1 MKKKSGANYFA
12 SLAIGEEIA
21 SLCSQWFAKNNWT
34 PFPFQIK
41 TWKAFLDGKHGLLNA
56 PTGSG
61 KTYALWIPI
70 VLQYLKDNPNYK
82 TKHKKG
88 LKAIWITPLRAL
100 SVEIQQAAQRFADD
114 LGTGLTVGIRSGDTS
129 QSERAKQKR
138 QMPDL
143 LITTPESLMLL
154 LASKDYDKTFK
165 DLTAIVVDEW
175 HELLGS
181 KRGVQMEL
189 GLSRLKT
196 VAPKLRIWG
205 ISATIG
211 NLDEAMD
218 VLLGPS
224 TPPVLSEVE
233 GLENQITSV
242 VERNRSSAPQIEE
255 KSVLGGDSRLRGNSV
270 LIKAKQKKKIEVR
283 SIIPKTMETFPWR
296 GHLGLHLLEEIIPI
310 IKASKTTLI
319 FTNTRGQCEIWFQ
332 KILSAHPE
340 FAGEIAM
347 HHGSIAKETRLWV
360 EQAIRNESLKAV
372 VATSSLD
379 LGVDFAPVETVI
391 QIGGPKG
398 VAKFL
403 QRAGR
408 SNHRPGEPSVI
419 YFLPTHA
426 LELLEASALKRAV
439 KEDVVEDRMP
449 YLLSFDV
456 LIQYLIT
463 LAVGNGFYPK
473 EIFPEIKSTF
483 CFQGISEDQW
493 RWCLNFIT
501 LGSQSLQAYD
511 EYKKV
516 EVMEDGLF
524 KVESRQIAMM
534 HRLSIGT
541 IVSDS
546 MLMVKYVTGGFI
558 GTIEEWFLSKLKPGD
573 SFVFAGRTLE
583 LVRLRQMVAQVRK
596 STKKSGK
603 VASFLGGRLPLSS
616 QMSQILREEMQ
627 SEADHKR
634 NTPELKAL
642 ADIFNRQERES
653 IVPGENEFL
662 IETFK
667 TRDGYHSLFYPFEGR
682 FVHEAMSSLLAYRI
696 SLLSPI
702 SFSLAYNDYGF
713 ELLSDQYLDIQTIL
727 DNNLFSPEYLYDD
740 LYKSLN
746 STELARRKFRDI
758 AVISGMVFQGYPN
771 KVIKTKHLQSNSQL
785 LFDVFRDYEPDNLLY
800 LQAYRET
807 FEHQL
812 EEGRLRKALERINSQ
827 KIIWKKCEKATP
839 FSFPI
844 ITDGLRAKLS
854 SEKLADRIK
863 KMTLLLE
870 KG

>member
-1 MKKKSGANYFA
+1 MKQSELISIAEDWFQSKNWKS
-12 SLAIGEEIA
+12 
-21 SLCSQWFAKNNWT
+21 
-34 PFPFQIK
+34 FPFQQK
-41 TWKAFLDGKHGLLNA
+41 TWKAFLNGKHGLLNA

-61 KTYALWIPI
+61 KTYALWVPI
-70 VLQYLKDNPNYK
+70 VLQYLKENPDYK

-114 LGTGLTVGIRSGDTS
+114 LGTGLTVGIRTGDTS

-154 LASKDYDKTFK
+154 LASKGYDKTFK
-165 DLTAIVVDEW
+165 TLTAIVVDEW

-189 GLSRLKT
+189 ALSRLKT
-196 VAPKLRIWG
+196 VSKELRIWG

-211 NLDEAMD
+211 NLEEAQD
-218 VLLGPS
+218 VLLGMD
-224 TPPVLSEVE
+224 SEFRK
-233 GLENQITSV
+233 N
-242 VERNRSSAPQIEE
+242 A
-255 KSVLGGDSRLRGNSV
+255 V
-270 LIKAKQKKKIEVR
+270 LIKSNQKSKVEVR
-283 SIIPKTMETFPWR
+283 SIIPKKMETFPWR
-296 GHLGLHLLEEIIPI
+296 GHLGLHLLEEIVPI

-332 KILSAHPE
+332 KILEKHPE

-347 HHGSIAKETRLWV
+347 HHGSIGKETRLWV
-360 EQAIRNESLKAV
+360 EQAIRNESLTAV

-379 LGVDFAPVETVI
+379 LGVDFAPVETII

-426 LELLEASALKRAV
+426 LELVEASALKRAV
-439 KEDVVEDRMP
+439 KEDVVEDRIP

-456 LIQYLIT
+456 LIQYLVT
-463 LAVGNGFYPK
+463 LAVGNGFFPK
-473 EIFPEIKSTF
+473 EIFPGIKSTF
-483 CFQGISEDQW
+483 CFQGITEEQW
-493 RWCLNFIT
+493 QWCLNFIT

-516 EVMEDGLF
+516 EVTPEGLF

-546 MLMVKYVTGGFI
+546 MMLVKYVSGGFI
-558 GTIEEWFLSKLKPGD
+558 GTIEEWFISKMKPGD
-573 SFVFAGRTLE
+573 TFVFAGRTLE
-583 LVRLRQMVAQVRK
+583 LVRIRQMMAQVRK
-596 STKKSGK
+596 SSKKTAK
-603 VASFLGGRLPLSS
+603 VVSFMGGRLPLSS
-616 QMSQILREEMQ
+616 QMSKILREELQ

-642 ADIFNRQERES
+642 SHIFDRQERES

-667 TRDGYHSLFYPFEGR
+667 TREGYHALFYPFEGR

-702 SFSLAYNDYGF
+702 TFSLAYNDYGF
-713 ELLSDQYLDIQTIL
+713 ELLSDQFLDIQTVL
-727 DNNLFSPEYLYDD
+727 DNNLFSSEFLFDD
-740 LYKSLN
+740 LQKSLN
-746 STELARRKFRDI
+746 ATELARRKFRDI

-812 EEGRLRKALERINSQ
+812 EEGRLRLALERINSQ
-827 KIIWKKCEKATP
+827 KIIWKQCEKATP

-844 ITDGLRAKLS
+844 ITDRLREKLS

-863 KMTLLLE
+863 KMTLQLE
-870 KG
+870 K

>member
-1 MKKKSGANYFA
+1 MKDDKYIALAKTWFESKS
-12 SLAIGEEIA
+12 
-21 SLCSQWFAKNNWT
+21 WT
-34 PFPFQIK
+34 AFPFQEK
-41 TWKAFLDGKHGLLNA
+41 TWKAFLQGKHGLLNA

-61 KTYALWIPI
+61 KTYALWTPI
-70 VLQYLKDNPNYK
+70 VLQYLKDNPDYK
-82 TKHKKG
+82 NKHTKG
-88 LKAIWITPLRAL
+88 IKAIWITPLRAL
-100 SVEIQQAAQRFADD
+100 SVEIYQAAQRFADD
-114 LGTGLTVGIRSGDTS
+114 LETGMTVGIRTGDTS
-129 QSERAKQKR
+129 QSDRAKQKR

-165 DLTAIVVDEW
+165 TLTAVVVDEW
-175 HELLGS
+175 HELLGT

-189 GLSRLKT
+189 ALSRLKT
-196 VAPKLRIWG
+196 VSPALRIWG

-211 NLDEAMD
+211 NLEEARD
-218 VLLGPS
+218 VLLG
-224 TPPVLSEVE
+224 TDEKVL
-233 GLENQITSV
+233 
-242 VERNRSSAPQIEE
+242 
-255 KSVLGGDSRLRGNSV
+255 KNSV

-283 SIIPKTMETFPWR
+283 SIIPKKMETFPWR
-296 GHLGLHLLEEIIPI
+296 GHLGLHLLEEIVPI
-310 IKASKTTLI
+310 IKESKTTLI

-332 KILSAHPE
+332 KLLEKHPE

-347 HHGSIAKETRLWV
+347 HHGSMAKDTRAWV

-398 VAKFL
+398 IAKFL

-426 LELLEASALKRAV
+426 LELIEASALKRAV
-439 KEDVVEDRMP
+439 KDEVVEDRIP

-456 LIQYLIT
+456 LIQYLVT
-463 LAVGNGFYPK
+463 LAVSNGFYPE
-473 EIFPEIKSTF
+473 EIFKEVKDTF
-483 CFQGISEDQW
+483 CFQGITKEQW
-493 RWCLNFIT
+493 QWCLNFIV
-501 LGSQSLQAYD
+501 LGSQSLKAYD

-516 EVMEDGLF
+516 EVTEEGLF
-524 KVESRQIAMM
+524 KVESKQIAMM

-546 MLMVKYVTGGFI
+546 MMMVKFVSGGFI
-558 GTIEEWFLSKLKPGD
+558 GTIEEWFISKLKPGD
-573 SFVFAGRTLE
+573 TFVFAGRTLE
-583 LVRLRQMVAQVRK
+583 LVRLRQMQAQVRK
-596 STKKSGK
+596 SNKRSANI
-603 VASFLGGRLPLSS
+603 VSFMGGRLPLSS
-616 QMSQILREEMQ
+616 QMSKILREEMQ

-642 ADIFNRQERES
+642 SHIFDRQEKES
-653 IVPGENEFL
+653 IVPGENQFL

-682 FVHEAMSSLLAYRI
+682 FVHEAMSSLLAYRL

-702 SFSLAYNDYGF
+702 TFSLAYNDYGF
-713 ELLSDQYLDIQTIL
+713 ELLSDQFLDVQSIL
-727 DNNLFSPEYLYDD
+727 DNDLFSAEYLYDD
-740 LYKSLN
+740 LQKSLN
-746 STELARRKFRDI
+746 YTELARRKFRDI

-785 LFDVFRDYEPDNLLY
+785 LFDVFRDYEPDNLLF

-812 EEGRLRKALERINSQ
+812 EEGRLRLALERINSQ
-827 KIIWKKCEKATP
+827 EIVWKQCEKATP

-854 SEKLADRIK
+854 SEKLADRIR

-870 KG
+870 K

>member
-1 MKKKSGANYFA
+1 MKQAELISIAEDWFQSKNWKS
-12 SLAIGEEIA
+12 
-21 SLCSQWFAKNNWT
+21 
-34 PFPFQIK
+34 FPFQQK
-41 TWKAFLDGKHGLLNA
+41 TWKAFLDSKHGLLNA

-61 KTYALWIPI
+61 KTYALWVPI
-70 VLQYLKDNPNYK
+70 VLQYLKENPDYK

-114 LGTGLTVGIRSGDTS
+114 LGTGLTVGIRTGDTS

-154 LASKDYDKTFK
+154 LASKGYDKTFK
-165 DLTAIVVDEW
+165 TLTAIVVDEW

-189 GLSRLKT
+189 ALSRLKT
-196 VAPKLRIWG
+196 VSKELRIWG

-211 NLDEAMD
+211 NLEEAQD
-218 VLLGPS
+218 VLLGMD
-224 TPPVLSEVE
+224 
-233 GLENQITSV
+233 SV
-242 VERNRSSAPQIEE
+242 FRKNA
-255 KSVLGGDSRLRGNSV
+255 V
-270 LIKAKQKKKIEVR
+270 LIKSTQKSKVEVS
-283 SIIPKTMETFPWR
+283 SIIPKKMETFPWR
-296 GHLGLHLLEEIIPI
+296 GHLGLHLLEEIVPI

-332 KILSAHPE
+332 KILEKHPE

-347 HHGSIAKETRLWV
+347 HHGSIGKETRLWV

-379 LGVDFAPVETVI
+379 LGVDFAPVETII

-398 VAKFL
+398 IAKFL

-426 LELLEASALKRAV
+426 LELVEASALKRAV
-439 KEDVVEDRMP
+439 KEEVVEDRIP
-449 YLLSFDV
+449 YLLNFDV
-456 LIQYLIT
+456 LIQYLVT
-463 LAVGNGFYPK
+463 LAISNGFFPK
-473 EIFPEIKSTF
+473 EIFPEIKNTF
-483 CFQGISEDQW
+483 CFQGITEEQW
-493 RWCLNFIT
+493 NWCLNFIT

-516 EVMEDGLF
+516 EVTPEGLF

-546 MLMVKYVTGGFI
+546 MMLVKYVSGGFI
-558 GTIEEWFLSKLKPGD
+558 GTIEEWFISKMKPGD
-573 SFVFAGRTLE
+573 TFVFAGRTLE
-583 LVRLRQMVAQVRK
+583 LVRIRQMMAQVRK
-596 STKKSGK
+596 SSKKTAK
-603 VASFLGGRLPLSS
+603 VVSFMGGRLPLSS
-616 QMSQILREEMQ
+616 QMSKILREELQ

-642 ADIFNRQERES
+642 SHIFDRQERES
-653 IVPGENEFL
+653 IVPRQNEFL

-667 TRDGYHSLFYPFEGR
+667 TREGYHALFYPFEGR

-702 SFSLAYNDYGF
+702 TFSLAYNDYGF
-713 ELLSDQYLDIQTIL
+713 ELLSDQFLDIQNVI
-727 DNNLFSPEYLYDD
+727 DNNLFSSEFLFDD
-740 LYKSLN
+740 LQKSLN
-746 STELARRKFRDI
+746 ATELARRKFRDI

-812 EEGRLRKALERINSQ
+812 EEGRLRLALERINSQ
-827 KIIWKKCEKATP
+827 KIIWKQCEKATP

-844 ITDGLRAKLS
+844 ITDRLREKLS
-854 SEKLADRIK
+854 SEKLADRIRR
-863 KMTLLLE
+863 MTLQLE
-870 KG
+870 K

>member
-1 MKKKSGANYFA
+1 M
-12 SLAIGEEIA
+12 
-21 SLCSQWFAKNNWT
+21 
-34 PFPFQIK
+34 
-41 TWKAFLDGKHGLLNA
+41 NA

-70 VLQYLKDNPNYK
+70 VLQYIKDNPDYK
-82 TKHKKG
+82 TKHTKG

-114 LGTGLTVGIRSGDTS
+114 LETGLTVGIRSGDTS

-154 LASKDYDKTFK
+154 LASKGYDKTFK

-196 VAPKLRIWG
+196 ISPKLRIWG

-224 TPPVLSEVE
+224 TPNSDQNP
-233 GLENQITSV
+233 LEIGQS
-242 VERNRSSAPQIEE
+242 RNA
-255 KSVLGGDSRLRGNSV
+255 V

-283 SIIPKTMETFPWR
+283 SIIPKKMETFPWR

-310 IKASKTTLI
+310 LNASKTTLI
-319 FTNTRGQCEIWFQ
+319 FTNTRGQCEMWFQ
-332 KILSAHPE
+332 KILHTHPE

-379 LGVDFAPVETVI
+379 LGVDFAPVDTVI

-398 VAKFL
+398 IAKFL

-439 KEDVVEDRMP
+439 KEEVVEDRMP

-456 LIQYLIT
+456 LIQYLVT

-483 CFQGISEDQW
+483 CFQSITEDQW

-516 EVMEDGLF
+516 EINAEGVY

-558 GTIEEWFLSKLKPGD
+558 GTIEEWFISKLKPGD

-596 STKKSGK
+596 SSKKSGK

-616 QMSQILREEMQ
+616 QMSKILREEMQ
-627 SEADHKR
+627 SRHSTGEAADHKR

-642 ADIFNRQERES
+642 SHIFERQERES

-667 TRDGYHSLFYPFEGR
+667 TREGYHSLFYPFEGR
-682 FVHEAMSSLLAYRI
+682 FVHEAMSSLIAYRI
-696 SLLSPI
+696 SLLSSI

-771 KVIKTKHLQSNSQL
+771 KIIKTKHLQSNSQL

-812 EEGRLRKALERINSQ
+812 EEGRLRMALERINSQ
-827 KIIWKKCEKATP
+827 HIIWKKCEKATP

-863 KMTLLLE
+863 KMTLQLM
-870 KG
+870 K

>member
-1 MKKKSGANYFA
+1 MKKTKGSGSNQWEE
-12 SLAIGEEIA
+12 LVDEEIA
-21 SLCSQWFAKNNWT
+21 SLCSQWFKSKGWN
-34 PFPFQIK
+34 PFPFQQK
-41 TWKAFLDGKHGLLNA
+41 TWKAFLNGKHGLLNA

-61 KTYALWIPI
+61 KTYALWVPI
-70 VLQYLKDNPNYK
+70 VLQYLKENPDYK

-114 LGTGLTVGIRSGDTS
+114 LGTGLTVGIRTGDTS

-154 LASKDYDKTFK
+154 LASKGYDKTFK
-165 DLTAIVVDEW
+165 TLTAIVVDEW

-189 GLSRLKT
+189 ALSRLKT
-196 VAPKLRIWG
+196 VSKELRIWG

-211 NLDEAMD
+211 NLEEAQD
-218 VLLGPS
+218 VLLGMD
-224 TPPVLSEVE
+224 SEF
-233 GLENQITSV
+233 
-242 VERNRSSAPQIEE
+242 R
-255 KSVLGGDSRLRGNSV
+255 KNSI
-270 LIKAKQKKKIEVR
+270 LIKSTQKSKVEVR
-283 SIIPKTMETFPWR
+283 SIIPKKMETFPWR
-296 GHLGLHLLEEIIPI
+296 GHLGLHLLEEIVPI
-310 IKASKTTLI
+310 IKSSKTTLI

-332 KILSAHPE
+332 KILEKHPE

-347 HHGSIAKETRLWV
+347 HHGSIGKETRLWV

-379 LGVDFAPVETVI
+379 LGVDFAPVETII

-426 LELLEASALKRAV
+426 LELVEASALKRAV
-439 KEDVVEDRMP
+439 KEDVVEDRIP

-456 LIQYLIT
+456 LIQYLVT
-463 LAVGNGFYPK
+463 LAVGNGFFPK

-483 CFQGISEDQW
+483 CFQGITEEQW
-493 RWCLNFIT
+493 NWCLNFIT

-516 EVMEDGLF
+516 EFTPEGLF

-546 MLMVKYVTGGFI
+546 MMLVKYVSGGFI
-558 GTIEEWFLSKLKPGD
+558 GTIEEWFISKMKPGD
-573 SFVFAGRTLE
+573 TFVFAGRTLE
-583 LVRLRQMVAQVRK
+583 LVRIRQMMAQVRK
-596 STKKSGK
+596 SSKKTAK
-603 VASFLGGRLPLSS
+603 VVSFMGGRLPLSS
-616 QMSQILREEMQ
+616 QMSKILREELQ

-642 ADIFNRQERES
+642 SHIFDRQERES

-667 TRDGYHSLFYPFEGR
+667 TREGYHALFYPFEGR

-702 SFSLAYNDYGF
+702 TFSLAYNDYGF
-713 ELLSDQYLDIQTIL
+713 ELLSDQFLDIQNVI
-727 DNNLFSPEYLYDD
+727 DNNFFSSEFLFDD
-740 LYKSLN
+740 LQKSLN
-746 STELARRKFRDI
+746 ATELARRKFRDI

-812 EEGRLRKALERINSQ
+812 EEGRLRLALERINSQ
-827 KIIWKKCEKATP
+827 KIIWKQCEKATP

-844 ITDGLRAKLS
+844 ITDRLREKLS
-854 SEKLADRIK
+854 SEKLTDRIK
-863 KMTLLLE
+863 KMTLQLM
-870 KG
+870 K